1 MRLVT
6 RVTEI
11 LSVDIAYT
19 INVASIF
26 DMLASVEINV
36 LVTDLVNQYKGFPSN
51 NWLNNQLI
59 KEPTNK

>member
-51 NWLNNQLI
+51 N
-59 KEPTNK
+59 